1 MLNDSQII
9 AVEQYEIKTIHR
21 IWGLTTS
28 SLSFFLVRRAK
39 RARHANDQA
48 CYPRFSRLAA
58 SQLDV
63 RERVHS
69 LH

>member
-1 MLNDSQII
+1 MLNDTHLI

-28 SLSFFLVRRAK
+28 SLSFFLVRRPK

-48 CYPRFSRLAA
+48 RHARFSRLAA
-58 SQLDV
+58 SQLDA
-63 RERVHS
+63 RARVHS
-69 LH
+69 PH